1 MIGERVCAIKRVG
14 FRLNKDRVFNTP
26 FGRYS
31 FHYLPE
37 ELFSLALMPAE
48 KQGYGFRLATA
59 EKATL
64 YKIGGGAPT
73 KQGVIDLIYAD
84 LRLNQECL
92 QELDWETMADLA
104 PLCISTT
111 IHNFIKW
118 REELWSQRAKIM

>member
-1 MIGERVCAIKRVG
+1 MIGERVYAIKRVG

-59 EKATL
+59 EKALLNTL
-64 YKIGGGAPT
+64 YKIGGISPT

-84 LRLNQECL
+84 LRLNQESARTRL
-92 QELDWETMADLA
+92 GNYGRFSATLHQYDN
-104 PLCISTT
+104 S
-111 IHNFIKW
+111 
-118 REELWSQRAKIM
+118 